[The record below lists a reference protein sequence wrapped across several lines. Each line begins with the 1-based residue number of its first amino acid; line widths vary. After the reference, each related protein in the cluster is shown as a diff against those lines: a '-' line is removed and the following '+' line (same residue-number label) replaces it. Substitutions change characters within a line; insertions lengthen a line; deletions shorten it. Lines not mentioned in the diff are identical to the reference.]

1 MPPEALPV
9 EKRASSGVGTK
20 QPPTSAGWKELAFGR
35 EEYDRR
41 VARVRQ
47 SMAER
52 GIEVLLI
59 FTPEN
64 INYLTGYDTI
74 GYSSYL
80 CLALP
85 VDSEPVMIIREMERG
100 VAMSTTW
107 LTDFATTGDTDD
119 PIERTVDALRA
130 RNLSERRTAMEATAP
145 FVTARTWLRLK
156 GALGD
161 QRVSDESDLVERA
174 RAVKSADE
182 IAKIR
187 SACRLVGPGME
198 AALAAVHQGATE
210 NEVAVAA
217 YGAMVGNGSD
227 PLVSN
232 PIVTSG
238 PRSGVAHTSFKNRQ
252 LRMGDTV
259 LIELGACVDRYG
271 GALMRTAVLGPPS
284 SEVQTMNEVVLQAL
298 NAAIA
303 AIKPGVTAGSV
314 DQACRGVIEDAGFEA
329 MFRKRTGYSV
339 GVAFAPDWG
348 EGHIVS
354 LRRDDPTKLVPGMV
368 FHIPPALRAFQ
379 RLCVGMSETVLVT
392 DSGCEVLTHHPRS
405 LHIAS

>member
-1 MPPEALPV
+1 VIERSSTV
-9 EKRASSGVGTK
+9 ASD
-20 QPPTSAGWKELAFGR
+20 GWKDLAFPR
-35 EEYDRR
+35 EEYAARIEKVRR
-41 VARVRQ
+41 T
-47 SMAER
+47 MAER
-52 GIEVLLI
+52 AIEVLLV

-85 VDSEPVMIIREMERG
+85 LDNDPVMVIREMERG

-119 PIERTVDALRA
+119 PIERTIDALT
-130 RNLSERRTAMEATAP
+130 RRGLAGRRVAMEATAP
-145 FVTARTWLRLK
+145 FMTARTWLRLK
-156 GALGD
+156 TAIGAD
-161 QRVSDESDLVERA
+161 RVADGSEIVEPVRA
-174 RAVKSADE
+174 IKSALE

-187 SACRLVGPGME
+187 TACRLVVAGMD
-198 AALAAVHQGATE
+198 AALGAVRETGTE

-217 YGAMVGNGSD
+217 YAAMVGGGSD

-238 PRSGVAHTSFKNRQ
+238 PRSGVAHTSFKNRR
-252 LRMGDTV
+252 LERGDTV
-259 LIELGACVDRYG
+259 LVELGATVSRYG
-271 GALMRTAVLGPPS
+271 GALMRTAVLGEPS
-284 SEVQTMNEVVLQAL
+284 AEVLKMADVVVRSLD
-298 NAAIA
+298 AAIA
-303 AIKPGVTAGSV
+303 AIRPGVTAGSV
-314 DQACRGVIEDAGFEA
+314 DEACRSVIEEAGYEA

-354 LRRDDPTKLVPGMV
+354 LRRDDPRLLEPGMV
-368 FHIPPALRAFQ
+368 FHMPPALRAFQ

-392 DSGCEVLTHHPRS
+392 EAGCEVLTQHPRE
-405 LHIAS
+405 LRVV

>member
-1 MPPEALPV
+1 MADT
-9 EKRASSGVGTK
+9 RTAAS
-20 QPPTSAGWKELAFGR
+20 PTGWKDLAFPR
-35 EEYDRR
+35 DEYDRR
-41 VARVRQ
+41 VAQVRAT
-47 SMAER
+47 MAGRE
-52 GIEVLLI
+52 IEVLLV

-85 VDSEPVMIIREMERG
+85 IDADPVLVIREMERG

-107 LTDFATTGDTDD
+107 LSDFATTGDTDD
-119 PIERTVDALRA
+119 AVERTVNALSTRKL
-130 RNLSERRTAMEATAP
+130 LSRRVALEATAP
-145 FVTARTWLRLK
+145 FITPSTWLRVRSAI
-156 GALGD
+156 GEA
-161 QRVSDESDLVERA
+161 RVMDGSGIVERA
-174 RAVKSADE
+174 RAVKSPAE

-187 SACRLVGPGME
+187 RACSLVELGMASALR
-198 AALAAVHQGATE
+198 AVHLEATE

-217 YGAMVGNGSD
+217 YAAMVGNGSD

-238 PRSGVAHTSFKNRQ
+238 PRSGVAHTSFKNRR
-252 LRMGDTV
+252 LEKGDTV
-259 LIELGACVDRYG
+259 LIELGACVSRYG
-271 GALMRTAVLGPPS
+271 GALMRTAVLGAPTPEIES
-284 SEVQTMNEVVLQAL
+284 MSEVVLQSL

-303 AIKPGVTAGSV
+303 AIRPGVTAGSV

-354 LRRDDPTKLVPGMV
+354 LRKDDPTELVPGMV
-368 FHIPPALRAFQ
+368 FHMPPALRAFQ
-379 RLCVGMSETVLVT
+379 RLCVGLSETVLVSET
-392 DSGCEVLTHHPRS
+392 GCEVLTEHPRK
-405 LHIAS
+405 LFIAD

>member
-1 MPPEALPV
+1 VDEKAGSSLGTTNLPI
-9 EKRASSGVGTK
+9 
-20 QPPTSAGWKELAFGR
+20 SAAPWKDLAFER
-35 EEYDRR
+35 EEYDQR

-52 GIEVLLI
+52 SLELLLI

-64 INYLTGYDTI
+64 VNYLTGYDTI

-85 VDSEPVMIIREMERG
+85 LEGDPVLIIREMERG

-107 LTDFATTGDTDD
+107 LTDFATSGDTDD
-119 PIERTVDALRA
+119 PIERTLDALRA
-130 RNLSERRTAMEATAP
+130 RELLQRRKAMESTAP
-145 FVTARTWLRLK
+145 FMTARTWLRLRA
-156 GALGD
+156 ALGD
-161 QRVSDESDLVERA
+161 GEIADGSELVERA
-174 RAVKSADE
+174 RAVKSQAE
-182 IAKIR
+182 IEKIR
-187 SACRLVGPGME
+187 TACRLVGLGMD
-198 AALAAVHQGATE
+198 AALAAVQPGRTE
-210 NEVAVAA
+210 NQVALAA

-238 PRSGVAHTSFKNRQ
+238 PRSGVAHTSFKNRT
-252 LRMGDTV
+252 LAAGDTV
-259 LIELGACVDRYG
+259 LIELGACVSRYG

-284 SEVQTMNEVVLQAL
+284 SEVRAMNDVVLRSL
-298 NAAIA
+298 NAAID

-314 DQACRGVIEDAGFEA
+314 DQACRGAIEEAGFEA

-354 LRRDDPTKLVPGMV
+354 LRRDDPTKLAPGMV
-368 FHIPPALRAFQ
+368 FHMPPALRAFQ
-379 RLCVGMSETVLVT
+379 RQCVGMSETVLVT
-392 DSGCEVLTHHPRS
+392 DNGCEVLTKHPRS
-405 LHIAS
+405 LHVVKD

>member
-1 MPPEALPV
+1 MGD
-9 EKRASSGVGTK
+9 KRISIAAAQQDPAG
-20 QPPTSAGWKELAFGR
+20 PGWKDLAFGR
-35 EEYDRR
+35 DEYDRR
-41 VARVRQ
+41 VASVRR
-47 SMAER
+47 SMADR
-52 GIEVLLI
+52 GIEVLLV

-64 INYLTGYDTI
+64 VNYLTGYDTI

-85 VDSEPVMIIREMERG
+85 LDSEPVLVIREMERG

-119 PIERTVDALRA
+119 PIERTVDALGS
-130 RNLSERRTAMEATAP
+130 RNLAQRRMAMEATSP

-156 GALGD
+156 AALGGERIAD
-161 QRVSDESDLVERA
+161 GSELVERV
-174 RAVKSADE
+174 RAIKSAAE
-182 IAKIR
+182 ITKIR
-187 SACRLVGPGME
+187 SACGLVGMGMA

-217 YGAMVGNGSD
+217 YGAMVGSGSD

-238 PRSGVAHTSFKNRQ
+238 PRSGVAHTSFKNRR
-252 LRMGDTV
+252 LTMGDTV
-259 LIELGACVDRYG
+259 LIELGACVSRYG
-271 GALMRTAVLGPPS
+271 GALMRTAVVGPPP
-284 SEVQTMNEVVLQAL
+284 SEVQTMSEVVLQAL
-298 NAAIA
+298 NAAIDS
-303 AIKPGVTAGSV
+303 IKPGVTAGSV
-314 DQACRGVIEDAGFEA
+314 DQACRGVIEDAGFES

-354 LRRDDPTKLVPGMV
+354 LRRDDPTELVPGMV
-368 FHIPPALRAFQ
+368 FHMPPALRAFQ

-392 DSGCEVLTHHPRS
+392 DSGCEVLTRHPRG
-405 LHIAS
+405 LHVAL

>member
-1 MPPEALPV
+1 MQTDGRSTAGGPQTSSS
-9 EKRASSGVGTK
+9 AS
-20 QPPTSAGWKELAFGR
+20 AWKDLAFPQA
-35 EEYDRR
+35 EYHRR
-41 VARVRQ
+41 VAEVRQ
-47 SMAER
+47 AMSDR
-52 GIEVLLI
+52 QIEVLLV

-85 VDSEPVMIIREMERG
+85 VDADPVLVIREMERG

-119 PIERTVDALRA
+119 PVERTIHALSSRS
-130 RNLSERRTAMEATAP
+130 LVSRRITMEGSAP
-145 FVTARTWLRLK
+145 FVTPSTWLRLRA
-156 GALGD
+156 ALGD
-161 QRVSDESDLVERA
+161 VSATDGSGLVERS
-174 RAVKSADE
+174 RAIKSTYE

-187 SACRLVGPGME
+187 QSCILVGMGMT
-198 AALAAVHQGATE
+198 AALDAVHVGATE

-217 YGAMVGNGSD
+217 YAAMVGNGSD

-238 PRSGVAHTSFKNRQ
+238 PRSGVAHTSFRNRRLQ
-252 LRMGDTV
+252 SGDTV
-259 LIELGACVDRYG
+259 LIELGACVSRYG
-271 GALMRTAVLGPPS
+271 GALMRTAVVGEPS
-284 SEVQTMNEVVLQAL
+284 TEVQSMCDVVLKAL

-303 AIKPGVTAGSV
+303 AIRPGVTAGSV
-314 DQACRGVIEDAGFEA
+314 DAACRGIIEDAGMEA
-329 MFRKRTGYSV
+329 MFRKRTGYSM

-354 LRRDDPTKLVPGMV
+354 LRKDDPTELVPGMV
-368 FHIPPALRAFQ
+368 FHMPPALRAFQ
-379 RLCVGMSETVLVT
+379 RLCVGLSESVLVSAT
-392 DSGCEVLTHHPRS
+392 GCDVLTQHPRE
-405 LHIAS
+405 LHVTKD

>member
-1 MPPEALPV
+1 MADRGL
-9 EKRASSGVGTK
+9 
-20 QPPTSAGWKELAFGR
+20 EL
-35 EEYDRR
+35 
-41 VARVRQ
+41 
-47 SMAER
+47 
-52 GIEVLLI
+52 LLI

-64 INYLTGYDTI
+64 VNYLTGYDTI

-85 VDSEPVMIIREMERG
+85 VDAEPVLIIREMERG
-100 VAMSTTW
+100 VAASTTW
-107 LTDFATTGDTDD
+107 LTEFSTTGDTDD
-119 PIERTVDALRA
+119 PIERTVDALQSRK
-130 RNLSERRTAMEATAP
+130 LMSRRKAMESTAP

-156 GALGD
+156 AALGD
-161 QRVSDESDLVERA
+161 AEVADGSELVERV
-174 RAVKSADE
+174 RAVKSQAE

-187 SACRLVGPGME
+187 TACRLVDIGME
-198 AALAAVHQGATE
+198 AALAAVQLGATE
-210 NEVAVAA
+210 NQVAVAA

-238 PRSGVAHTSFKNRQ
+238 PRSGVAHTSFKNRT
-252 LRMGDTV
+252 LASGDTV
-259 LIELGACVDRYG
+259 LVELGACVSRYG

-284 SEVQTMNEVVLQAL
+284 ADVQAMNDVVLRSL
-298 NAAIA
+298 DAAIE

-314 DQACRGVIEDAGFEA
+314 DQACRGVIEEAGFEA

-354 LRRDDPTKLVPGMV
+354 LRRDDPTPLVPGMV

-379 RLCVGMSETVLVT
+379 RMCVGMSETVLVT
-392 DSGCEVLTHHPRS
+392 DSGCEVLTNHARS

>member
-1 MPPEALPV
+1 VTE
-9 EKRASSGVGTK
+9 R
-20 QPPTSAGWKELAFGR
+20 TSMVMSEGWKDLAFPR
-35 EEYDRR
+35 EEYDAR

-47 SMAER
+47 AMAGR
-52 GIEVLLI
+52 SIDVLLI

-85 VDSEPVMIIREMERG
+85 IDRDPVMVIREMERG

-107 LTDFATTGDTDD
+107 LHDFATTGDTDD
-119 PIERTVDALRA
+119 PIERTVDALT
-130 RNLSERRTAMEATAP
+130 RRGLVGRRIAMEATAP
-145 FVTARTWLRLK
+145 FMTARTWLRLK
-156 GALGD
+156 GPLGGD
-161 QRVSDESDLVERA
+161 RVADGSEIVEPVRA
-174 RAVKSADE
+174 IKSPLE
-182 IAKIR
+182 IEKVR
-187 SACRLVGPGME
+187 TACVLVGKGMD
-198 AALAAVHQGATE
+198 AALDAVRLGATE
-210 NEVAVAA
+210 NDVAVAA
-217 YGAMVGNGSD
+217 YAAMVGGGSD

-238 PRSGVAHTSFKNRQ
+238 PRSGVAHTSFKNRRLEQ
-252 LRMGDTV
+252 GDTV
-259 LIELGACVDRYG
+259 LIELGSTVSRYG
-271 GALMRTAVLGPPS
+271 GALMRTAVLGEPS
-284 SEVQTMNEVVLQAL
+284 AEAQAMADVVLRSL

-314 DQACRGVIEDAGFEA
+314 DEACRCVIEDAGYEA

-354 LRRDDPTKLVPGMV
+354 LRRDDHRLLEPGMV
-368 FHIPPALRAFQ
+368 FHMPPALRAFQ
-379 RLCVGMSETVLVT
+379 RLCVGMSETVLVSE
-392 DSGCEVLTHHPRS
+392 SGCEVLTDRPRQ
-405 LHIAS
+405 LHVVR